1 MTFVESFPLLT
12 NLALLDHIE
21 WLKGQRWLLF
31 LRSKMFINYLQGTG
45 IKLIAADLKVANAPW
60 SLTNHF
66 KDLVEA
72 MKEQKM
78 PLSIVTDGDKSLVE
92 DWEIAAM
99 TKR

>member
-1 MTFVESFPLLT
+1 MHVLYFLYFKTFV
-12 NLALLDHIE
+12 D
-21 WLKGQRWLLF
+21 
-31 LRSKMFINYLQGTG
+31 YLQGTG

-60 SLTNHF
+60 SPTNHF

-72 MKEQKM
+72 MEEKKM